1 MAAVEPGVMLAQV
14 AQAEMDIIHH
24 QLVQVVQDR
33 AVQVVEQ
40 AQVLDFMAMVM
51 VQERELAAVVLV
63 Y

>member
-1 MAAVEPGVMLAQV
+1 MLAQV

-24 QLVQVVQDR
+24 QLVQVVQDQV
-33 AVQVVEQ
+33 VQVVEP

>member
-1 MAAVEPGVMLAQV
+1 MLAQV